1 MKIGY
6 AQDVITSSLD
16 KPVFLAGFGNNRRAD
31 WLRSHFRAGQ
41 KGVDDAVA
49 AIKKIQMNAQEL
61 SDATEELRLFYN
73 STRIKPRKFNASVI
87 GFELPIRGSTVIKL
101 FRSYV
106 VTRAGGTQSNISYLH
121 MKEPDASGWGC
132 RIFENNKIVLF
143 LFRRNFTLVKDDF
156 KPFKNFVIWGLAKF
170 QFDLSALIGYLLFKC
185 LTAEIMFNQLNCF
198 GWVRM
203 FEDTPAIAKWDNTQT
218 VRL

>member
-1 MKIGY
+1 MNC
-6 AQDVITSSLD
+6 SSRKSPRWLD
-16 KPVFLAGFGNNRRAD
+16 EAI
-31 WLRSHFRAGQ
+31 FRAGQ
-41 KGVDDAVA
+41 KDVDDAVA

-121 MKEPDASGWGC
+121 MKEPRCKWMGMSNL
-132 RIFENNKIVLF
+132 RKQQNYIVSF
-143 LFRRNFTLVKDDF
+143 PWEFHVSQR
-156 KPFKNFVIWGLAKF
+156 
-170 QFDLSALIGYLLFKC
+170 
-185 LTAEIMFNQLNCF
+185 
-198 GWVRM
+198 
-203 FEDTPAIAKWDNTQT
+203 
-218 VRL
+218 